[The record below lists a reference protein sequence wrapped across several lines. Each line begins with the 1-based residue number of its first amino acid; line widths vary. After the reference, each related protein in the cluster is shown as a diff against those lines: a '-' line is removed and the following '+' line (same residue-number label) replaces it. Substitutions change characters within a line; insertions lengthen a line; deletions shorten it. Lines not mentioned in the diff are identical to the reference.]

1 MPYSITR
8 AARYGLGAA
17 LLSLG
22 MAQPALAQGALTEQQ
37 LRVQSLAAT
46 CAACHGTGGNAVE
59 GYAVGGLSQFTP
71 EYIITNMKAYK
82 SGERPAKVM
91 HQLAKGYT
99 DEQIE
104 LIANYL
110 GKKD

>member
-1 MPYSITR
+1 MSCIRTQRNRGIGYFISSAKILNFRSNICNYT
-8 AARYGLGAA
+8 GKHFLTH
-17 LLSLG
+17 
-22 MAQPALAQGALTEQQ
+22 QPIPF
-37 LRVQSLAAT
+37 
-46 CAACHGTGGNAVE
+46 NN
-59 GYAVGGLSQFTP
+59 
-71 EYIITNMKAYK
+71 IITNMKAYK